1 MLHGVKQILKL
12 ISSGSESETVLHM
25 NLSTSWAAV
34 SKELRYGE
42 KRSTILSFDL
52 RQNFLSSQGK
62 RSAERL
68 RILKVILAV
77 DYVVPTYI
85 SNFSQLQGLNK
96 RIPERSRSFRYAEQ
110 IIRRSARYPWAFEF
124 MNFYFKMGTLWTIS
138 AVDCLEDWFKFTY
151 WLGLNLLNLD
161 RV

>member
-1 MLHGVKQILKL
+1 MPHGVKQILKL
-12 ISSGSESETVLHM
+12 IRIWIWNSEQHI
-25 NLSTSWAAV
+25 NLSTSWTAV
-34 SKELRYGE
+34 SKELNGE

-52 RQNFLSSQGK
+52 RQNFLSSRGK

-68 RILKVILAV
+68 RVLKVILVV
-77 DYVVPTYI
+77 DYVVSTYI